1 MLSLSFPSFPSFPSF
16 AALASRVA
24 LVGLLAC
31 GSEAGAPSPDGDG
44 TPGGGT
50 RGGTP
55 SSGAGDVIV
64 TPGAGT
70 APEPAKLGAPYP
82 VVFMHGMAGFS
93 ELDLGP
99 IGITYFDGVVTDL
112 TKNGEA
118 VFVTV
123 VPPFDTSAARAQALS
138 TQIDDILK
146 RTGKAKVNL
155 VGHSQ
160 GGMDARVITSPQ
172 GLGYGD
178 RVASVTTVATPHR
191 GSKVADTV
199 LGLLKYLPA
208 DVIDSVTGDF
218 LKLVQ
223 KTAYE
228 LQSDA
233 HLRQQ
238 LVELSEKYMTTVFNP
253 KYQDA
258 PGVLYMSYAGRTNLR
273 TGVGVCDDG
282 KYGND
287 AFDLD
292 ATQLML
298 APLAIFLEEGKLK
311 VNDGL
316 VTVESS
322 KWGVF
327 QQCVPADHLK
337 EVGQLGPA
345 AQTFDHKKLFRDIVA
360 RIRKAGY

>member
-1 MLSLSFPSFPSFPSF
+1 M
-16 AALASRVA
+16 ALRAR
-24 LVGLLAC
+24 
-31 GSEAGAPSPDGDG
+31 GAPGLRE
-44 TPGGGT
+44 
-50 RGGTP
+50 RGGRAQ
-55 SSGAGDVIV
+55 SGSGYDGGLGHARRDADSGAGDTIV
-64 TPGAGT
+64 TPGSGAT
-70 APEPAKLGAPYP
+70 PQAEPEKLGAPYP
-82 VVFMHGMAGFS
+82 VVFMHGMAGFGQ
-93 ELDLGP
+93 LGLGP
-99 IGITYFDGVVTDL
+99 VGITYFDGVVEDL

-123 VPPFDTSAARAQALS
+123 VPPFDTSAVRAQALS
-138 TQIDDILK
+138 KQIDDILK

-191 GSKVADTV
+191 GSKVADAA
-199 LGLLKYLPA
+199 LGLLQYLPA

-218 LKLVQ
+218 LDLVQ

-228 LQSDA
+228 LQTDA

-238 LVELSEKYMTTVFNP
+238 VVELSEKYMTTVFNP

-258 PGVLYMSYAGRTNLR
+258 PGVLYMSYGGRTNLR
-273 TGVGVCDDG
+273 AGIGVCDDG
-282 KYGND
+282 KYAND

-345 AQTFDHKKLFRDIVA
+345 AQSFDHLKLFRDIVA
-360 RIRKAGY
+360 RIRAAGY

>member
-1 MLSLSFPSFPSFPSF
+1 MTPNSLLS
-16 AALASRVA
+16 LASRLA
-24 LVGLLAC
+24 LVALLAC
-31 GSEAGAPSPDGDG
+31 GSEAGATDPSAGSG
-44 TPGGGT
+44 AGGT
-50 RGGTP
+50 HGGTP
-55 SSGAGDVIV
+55 SSGAGDTIV
-64 TPGAGT
+64 TPGGGT
-70 APEPAKLGAPYP
+70 TPATAKLGAPYP
-82 VVFMHGMAGFS
+82 VVFMHGMAGFGQ
-93 ELDLGP
+93 LGLGP
-99 IGITYFDGVVTDL
+99 VGITYFDGVATDL
-112 TKNGEA
+112 ARAGES

-138 TQIDDILK
+138 KQIDDILK

-178 RVASVTTVATPHR
+178 RVASVTTVATPHH
-191 GSKVADTV
+191 GSKVADAV
-199 LGLLKYLPA
+199 LGLLQYLPA
-208 DVIDSVTGDF
+208 DVVDSVTGDF
-218 LKLVQ
+218 LKLVE

-238 LVELSEKYMTTVFNP
+238 VVELSEKYMTTVFNP

-258 PGVLYMSYAGRTNLR
+258 PGVLYMSYGGRTNLR
-273 TGVGVCDDG
+273 TGIGVCDDG
-282 KYGND
+282 KYDND
-287 AFDLD
+287 VLD
-292 ATQLML
+292 VDTTQLML
-298 APLAIFLEEGKLK
+298 APLAIFLEEGKLT

-316 VTVESS
+316 VTVQSA

-345 AQTFDHKKLFRDIVA
+345 AQSFDHLKLFRDIVA